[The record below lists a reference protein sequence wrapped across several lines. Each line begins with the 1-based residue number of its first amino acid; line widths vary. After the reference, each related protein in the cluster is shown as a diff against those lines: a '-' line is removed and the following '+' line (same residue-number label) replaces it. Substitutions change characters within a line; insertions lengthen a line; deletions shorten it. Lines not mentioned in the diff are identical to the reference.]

1 MINYINNNKIEEK
14 FEFFNYEY
22 DKIFYKYSLINNLIK
37 NNYSFTHLEL
47 QDKIKIES
55 NNINNLFLPKI
66 INKIISDIINNEKMK

>member
-1 MINYINNNKIEEK
+1 LINYINNNKIEEK